1 MKYLLLG
8 LLVIAGLAG
17 RQPATPATAS
27 RFYAMAWYETTD
39 AGLTTKV
46 EISVHLHPTT
56 STVGLSIEQNRR
68 SCLAGGC
75 KDVPV
80 ISGYTLQEV
89 DRADATIKPSLARA
103 GLHTVIRFQDG
114 ITKTE
119 IPIQVDV
126 AWTGTGPTQCDES
139 LGGPVCIRFATAI
152 VQLRR
157 GGQRLVTGVTRSDDI
172 LQRQPDRALTA
183 PPLSGPGHV
192 H

>member
-8 LLVIAGLAG
+8 LMLIAGLAG
-17 RQPATPATAS
+17 RQPATPAPAS
-27 RFYAMAWYETTD
+27 RLYAMAWYETTD

-46 EISVHLHPTT
+46 DISVHLHPTT
-56 STVGLSIEQNRR
+56 STVGLSVEQTRR
-68 SCLAGGC
+68 SCAAGGC

-89 DRADATIKPSLARA
+89 GRTDATIRPSLARA

-114 ITKTE
+114 ITKTA

-126 AWTGTGPTQCDES
+126 TWAGTGPTQCDDP
-139 LGGPVCIRFATAI
+139 LGGPVCTRFATA
-152 VQLRR
+152 VFVLRR
-157 GGQRLVTGVTRSDDI
+157 GGQYLVAGETGSDEF
-172 LQRQPDRALTA
+172 LQRQPDRVVTA
-183 PPLSGPGHV
+183 PPTPRLGHV